1 MNRVAI
7 GSFLV
12 AAELCSWGSRA
23 VGGNRG
29 AIRVMTQFLTQ
40 FLTACGLCAGGERV
54 GDRGDSE
61 EVTKEEAE
69 GGRR

>member
-1 MNRVAI
+1 M

-29 AIRVMTQFLTQ
+29 AIRVITQ
-40 FLTACGLCAGGERV
+40 FLTAWGLCAGGERV
-54 GDRGDSE
+54 GDRDDSE
-61 EVTKEEAE
+61 EVAEEEAE